1 MRLVIRSLAAAF
13 AALVLALTATHA
25 DAHGGH
31 GGGHHH
37 HGHGHWGVGIGFGFY
52 GPLYPYPY
60 PYPAPGYLVVQP
72 PDAMVVAEPAPRP
85 GPVFRPRSGQS
96 AAQTEAD
103 RQECNRWATTQPAA
117 MQDASVFHATV
128 SACMEQRGYAVQ

>member
-52 GPLYPYPY
+52 GPLYPY